1 MKKIITF
8 SSVALTTL
16 SLVAIVAPAFADT
29 GAVTPPVRS
38 TKSTIGVTFKA
49 PENALALDGATDFD
63 FGENQIDGSTTVFEA
78 LTKTDSPSVA
88 FHDLDGES
96 KDYKITA
103 TASELP
109 GLKNFT
115 ITLGDAKFSNVSGK
129 GATDISALTDVP
141 TNHTLITGQPQVLVK
156 STGTVSGYYAVK
168 FSNVTLTV
176 PVAEQTT
183 SDHKGGTITWALTFA
198 P

>member
-1 MKKIITF
+1 MT
-8 SSVALTTL
+8 AL

-38 TKSTIGVTFKA
+38 TKSTTVVTFKA

-88 FHDLDGES
+88 FHDLDGKS
-96 KDYKITA
+96 KNYEITA
-103 TASELP
+103 TSSGID
-109 GLKNFT
+109 GLDSST
-115 ITLGDAKFSNVSGK
+115 ITLGGAKFSNVSGK
-129 GATDISALTDVP
+129 GATDISALTDVS

-183 SDHKGGTITWALTFA
+183 SDHHRGGTITWALTFT